1 MPFKEN
7 PAAALLHEPTT
18 TSRKPRLLRR
28 ELVAHD
34 AEDHAHNLSQWEQ
47 SYSQFSPGRFEGRLT
62 ELWLPGMQIFQESAN
77 QALRQSCAAWP
88 DALWFGL
95 PAPGAA
101 ASRLDAQPIENDTL
115 LFRQGG
121 REFEL
126 STPEHYGIYGI
137 VVGKALLDEHFPYAD
152 ALRLPDHGGT
162 LRVPPELFQ
171 AIFGTL
177 RQALFPTDPRPA
189 ATPRQILDLRETV
202 LDQLGAALAHGTPPP
217 RDAHH
222 SRIRHSHQVVEQAC
236 ELVLAQPD
244 QRLSI
249 ADLCR
254 QMHVSR
260 RTLQY
265 CFQAVAGMS
274 PLTYLRILKLNQ
286 VRRKLRSADDPA
298 GRVTR
303 IAMTWGFE
311 HLGQFS
317 RDYRRLFGELPSNT
331 LRHPAG

>member
-1 MPFKEN
+1 MLFKEN
-7 PAAALLHEPTT
+7 QVAPHLREPAATL
-18 TSRKPRLLRR
+18 SKPRLLRR
-28 ELVAHD
+28 ERIAHD

-62 ELWLPGMQIFQESAN
+62 ELWLPGLQIFQESAN
-77 QALRQSCAAWP
+77 QALRQFCAAWQ

-95 PAPGAA
+95 PAPGTAT
-101 ASRLDAQPIENDTL
+101 SRLDAQPIENDTL

-126 STPEHYGIYGI
+126 NTPEHYQIFGI
-137 VVGKALLDEHFPYAD
+137 VVGQELLDEYFPYPD

-162 LRVPPELFQ
+162 LRIPTEHFRRIL
-171 AIFGTL
+171 GTL
-177 RQALFPTDPRPA
+177 HRALFPYEPQSAITVA
-189 ATPRQILDLRETV
+189 QILELRETV
-202 LDQLGAALAHGTPPP
+202 LDQLGTALAHGHPPP

-222 SRIRHSHQVVEQAC
+222 SRIRHSHQVVGQAC
-236 ELVLAQPD
+236 ELVLAHPD

-265 CFQAVAGMS
+265 CFQEVAGMS

-286 VRRKLRSADDPA
+286 VRRRLRSTDDPA
-298 GRVTR
+298 SRVTR
-303 IAMTWGFE
+303 IATTWGFE

-317 RDYRRLFGELPSNT
+317 RDYRQLFGELPSRT
-331 LRHPAG
+331 LRHPAD